1 MTVFITLISII
12 LFIILFALIL
22 NKLDFLEINKKI
34 LICITTLI
42 ICFVFTFIIYSISSN
57 GIEYQNTE
65 QKSITTATFVSIF
78 APINGII
85 FIPYWVKLKI
95 DTQSGKL
102 DKIQAKKRLIIMLFI
117 LIIGIIIEINYLKN
131 VQLGIIEYSK

>member
-42 ICFVFTFIIYSISSN
+42 ICFVFTFIIYSISSKVCPFSAASFN
-57 GIEYQNTE
+57 
-65 QKSITTATFVSIF
+65 
-78 APINGII
+78 
-85 FIPYWVKLKI
+85 
-95 DTQSGKL
+95 
-102 DKIQAKKRLIIMLFI
+102 
-117 LIIGIIIEINYLKN
+117 
-131 VQLGIIEYSK
+131 